1 MIYRAAC
8 TDAAEEEQEREAAG
22 ETEELRKDGE
32 KFKVE
37 ET

>member
-8 TDAAEEEQEREAAG
+8 TDAGEEEEEREAAG